1 MPLLD
6 QHQRQSFLASTDGW
20 ELDGEVITKSFEF
33 PNFAAAMGFVTAVG
47 VLAEKAFH
55 HPDIDIRYSTV
66 TLALTTHDQGG
77 LTEKDT
83 DLARQF
89 EEL

>member
-1 MPLLD
+1 M
-6 QHQRQSFLASTDGW
+6 A
-20 ELDGEVITKSFEF
+20 
-33 PNFAAAMGFVTAVG
+33 AVG

-55 HPDIDIRYSTV
+55 HPDIDIRYSNV

-83 DLARQF
+83 ELAAQF
-89 EEL
+89 DAL